1 MSRRLHKSHENRTV
15 TPAQSLPSTRSGA
28 GIHKLPLPPWIPAC
42 AGMTIERHLSGSI
55 FIGMSTLAGWTK
67 AAGFL
72 AAMVLLGG
80 VAAAQDPDCAA
91 SAVGVARPEACQDTM
106 VIFVTRAA
114 FQGNFGGLA
123 GADARCQEAA
133 RQAGLPGVFRA
144 WLSTAA
150 QPAGAR
156 LARKDAPYV
165 LPDGTRVADNFADLT
180 DGALAHPIDR
190 TEYGDAVTSP
200 FLARTATAPDGQA
213 LSPACADWTSR
224 RRYDGGWWGATD
236 ATTPAWS
243 RSGVFPG
250 RCDYLA
256 HLYCLEQ

>member
-1 MSRRLHKSHENRTV
+1 MRV
-15 TPAQSLPSTRSGA
+15 A
-28 GIHKLPLPPWIPAC
+28 
-42 AGMTIERHLSGSI
+42 
-55 FIGMSTLAGWTK
+55 WTK

-72 AAMVLLGG
+72 AVVLFLIPPHPDPLPSGERGGQTSRGMAAMVLLGG

-91 SAVGVARPEACQDTM
+91 AAIGVARPQACQDTV
-106 VIFVTRAA
+106 VIFVTQAA

-123 GADARCQEAA
+123 GADARCQDAA

-165 LPDGTRVADNFADLT
+165 LPDGARVADNFADLT
-180 DGALAHPIDR
+180 DGELAHPIDR
-190 TEYGDAVTSP
+190 TEYGDAVPSP
-200 FLARTATAPDGQA
+200 FLARTATASDGRA

-243 RSGVFPG
+243 RAGVFPG